1 MPDMQRPTLGS
12 ASFGLVIGT
21 LAGAALLLLAA
32 PTLVVL
38 VTSFTDGYSLKFPPP
53 SYSLRWYA
61 SLIDAWQL
69 QDAALVSLKLGAVV
83 TAVSVVLGTAAALAI
98 GRSRRA
104 WARGLDAL
112 FMSPLVLPAL
122 AFGLASLVFFSTAGV
137 ELSFLTLAIGHIVV
151 SVPYVL
157 RTTLASLAQLDPAL
171 LESSES
177 LGAGRVYTFRRV
189 TLPTIRNGIGAG
201 AFIAFMSSFD
211 NIPVSLFMA
220 DARNEVLPIRM
231 WQILENSLDVR
242 AAAVSGVLIAVTVL
256 AMVVMERVAGLSRQL
271 R

>member
-12 ASFGLVIGT
+12 ASFGLVMGT

-83 TAVSVVLGTAAALAI
+83 TAVSVALGTAAALAI

-137 ELSFLTLAIGHIVV
+137 ELSFLTLAIGHIVQR
-151 SVPYVL
+151 VPS
-157 RTTLASLAQLDPAL
+157 RPPPTRPGHPPQHPA
-171 LESSES
+171 
-177 LGAGRVYTFRRV
+177 RVV
-189 TLPTIRNGIGAG
+189 PPPHPT
-201 AFIAFMSSFD
+201 
-211 NIPVSLFMA
+211 
-220 DARNEVLPIRM
+220 
-231 WQILENSLDVR
+231 
-242 AAAVSGVLIAVTVL
+242 AAVFTYLLL
-256 AMVVMERVAGLSRQL
+256 AP
-271 R
+271 